1 MIEMRHLKNVVIFS
15 QTILSFV
22 PYELLCLTLIIQ
34 NLVSPVSLCLAGF
47 FYFIFLFPQINFISK
62 FIQITVFRVFRK
74 IENNQI
80 DKFIL
85 SVIPVY

>member
-1 MIEMRHLKNVVIFS
+1 MECSTTPVLN
-15 QTILSFV
+15 
-22 PYELLCLTLIIQ
+22 LLCL
-34 NLVSPVSLCLAGF
+34 NNSFSLETDKYVRHRIVNRLFHFA
-47 FYFIFLFPQINFISK
+47 FLFRQINFISK

-74 IENNQI
+74 IENNEI

>member
-1 MIEMRHLKNVVIFS
+1 MKPINPL
-15 QTILSFV
+15 
-22 PYELLCLTLIIQ
+22 ELLCFTLVIQ
-34 NLVSPVSLCLAGF
+34 NLVSPVSLCLAIF

-85 SVIPVY
+85 SVIPLY